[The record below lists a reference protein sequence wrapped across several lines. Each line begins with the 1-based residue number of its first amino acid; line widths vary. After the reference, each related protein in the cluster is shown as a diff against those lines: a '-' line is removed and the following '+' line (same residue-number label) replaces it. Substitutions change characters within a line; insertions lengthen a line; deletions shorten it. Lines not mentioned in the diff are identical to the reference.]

1 MAKKKNQKKKQQPS
15 QQNQKKQQS
24 NLPAILFFS
33 ISGLAIIG
41 FLIFLMINSTGSNN
55 QGTASQTEPLEF
67 NATLEGQPSLGD
79 ENAPITIVEIGDYK
93 CIHCKDF
100 HQNIFSKLKKD
111 FIDTGKVQF
120 YFVNFPFI
128 DEDSA
133 RLARGGETVFA
144 QNPEAFWEYHNL
156 VFEQEYK
163 DGELWATEEAIV
175 KLVEDKLPA
184 VDAKKFKQEFE
195 DNAYVS
201 KVNEDLSIVKET
213 GVTSTPTVFINGKE
227 FQQWYDYEAFKAELE
242 RLLKDSEG
250 K

>member
-33 ISGLAIIG
+33 ISGIAIIG

-144 QNPEAFWEYHNL
+144 QNPDAFWDYHDL
-156 VFEQEYK
+156 VFQQEYE

-175 KLVEDKLPA
+175 KLVEELST

-201 KVNEDLSIVKET
+201 KVNEDLSLVKEA

-227 FQQWYDYEAFKAELE
+227 FQQWYDYEEFKAEIE

-250 K
+250 Q

>member
-33 ISGLAIIG
+33 ISGIAIIG
-41 FLIFLMINSTGSNN
+41 FLIFLMINNTGSNN
-55 QGTASQTEPLEF
+55 QGTAETEPLEF

-79 ENAPITIVEIGDYK
+79 ENAPIKIVEIGDYK

-100 HQNIFSKLKKD
+100 HQNIFSKLKQD

-120 YFVNFPFI
+120 HFVNFPFI

-144 QNPEAFWEYHNL
+144 QNPDAFWDYHNL
-156 VFEQEYK
+156 VFEQKYQN
-163 DGELWATEEAIV
+163 GELWATEDAIV

-184 VDAKKFKQEFE
+184 VDAKKFKEEFE

-227 FQQWYDYEAFKAELE
+227 FQQWYDYEVFKAELE